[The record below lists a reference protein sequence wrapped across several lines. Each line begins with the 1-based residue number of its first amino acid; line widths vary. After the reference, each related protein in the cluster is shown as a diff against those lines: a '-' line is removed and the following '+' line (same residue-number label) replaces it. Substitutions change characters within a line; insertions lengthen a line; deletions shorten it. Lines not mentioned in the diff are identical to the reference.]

1 MKATILALALAATLA
16 GAQTRANGWDKA
28 AFVFYA
34 VGILGVAP
42 TMAVGVIADVREDH
56 GDRSWQTAKYA
67 VAGITVGAMV
77 TGWAL
82 QGVAAWSHHE
92 SIVPDFGVGLS
103 VGNGG
108 VRVRVGK

>member
-1 MKATILALALAATLA
+1 MKPILILLTLA
-16 GAQTRANGWDKA
+16 VIASAQPANGWDKA
-28 AFVFYA
+28 AFIFDA

-92 SIVPDFGVGLS
+92 SIVPDFGVGVS
-103 VGNGG
+103 VGSGG
-108 VRVRVGK
+108 VRVRVN